1 MAMAEAVDIARYLI
15 KLAATEAEPEYLS
28 HMRLQKLLYYIQA
41 WSLVAKEKP
50 AFESPI
56 EAWIHGPVVRRV
68 YPVFAGYGDSPI
80 SFHEAS
86 SEGLDSEMKNLV
98 ASIWQGY
105 KNFSAVAL
113 RQKTHGEKP
122 WLEARGNNAPDQASD
137 AEINLTT
144 MRQFFEAEY
153 DKQAMPGLELE
164 TLRQAERDF
173 AEGRTVTL
181 EELKKVI

>member
-1 MAMAEAVDIARYLI
+1 MAEAVDIARYLV
-15 KLAATEAEPEYLS
+15 KLAATEAEPEHLS
-28 HMRLQKLLYYIQA
+28 HMRLQKLLYYVQG
-41 WSLVAKEKP
+41 WSLVAREEP

-56 EAWIHGPVVRRV
+56 EAWVHGPVVRSA
-68 YPVFAGYGDSPI
+68 YSAFADYGNSPI
-80 SFHEAS
+80 PLREAS
-86 SEGLDSEMKNLV
+86 SDGLDSEMKLLV
-98 ASIWQGY
+98 ASVWEGY
-105 KNFSAVAL
+105 KTHSAIAL
-113 RQKTHGEKP
+113 WRKTHNEKP
-122 WLEARGNNAPDQASD
+122 WLEARGGLQPDQRSD